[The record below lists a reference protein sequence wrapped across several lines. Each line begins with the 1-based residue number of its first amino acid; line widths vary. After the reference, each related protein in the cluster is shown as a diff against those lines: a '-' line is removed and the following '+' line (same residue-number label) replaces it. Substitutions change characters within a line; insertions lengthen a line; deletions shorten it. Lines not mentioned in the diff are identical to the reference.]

1 MKILKAIFI
10 FFISIITWRCN
21 TMELKQALKTKDK
34 SINYTLEKFEEQYG
48 AKFIFSPNH
57 NIFLEKN
64 SYETTVFSCHL
75 EIEGEHFD
83 SFENPNEYK
92 VYFDDTGLFKECV
105 HIHFYKERILQD
117 IRTHIDNSPLK
128 DLKYSVRLYPLDRKF
143 GKWSG
148 KEPYE
153 QYLEQRDFDTVLT
166 IYISSKD
173 FSNIDLQVN
182 KIKEI
187 SDFLF
192 DTAMNKTYG
201 ITLSVFLTSEK
212 NVDKE
217 IFYYDLNQD
226 KNYSKDFWSKERII
240 TIVHF

>member
-153 QYLEQRDFDTVLT
+153 QYLEQRDFQTSFEVYLDERQTKDEYVLM
-166 IYISSKD
+166 IH
-173 FSNIDLQVN
+173 NILDELYEEKYFN
-182 KIKEI
+182 FNINLHIKVPGI
-187 SDFLF
+187 
-192 DTAMNKTYG
+192 KTYN
-201 ITLSVFLTSEK
+201 K
-212 NVDKE
+212 DD
-217 IFYYDLNQD
+217 IFYQDLDQFPNLV
-226 KNYSKDFWSKERII
+226 KEWWTNERIKDSI
-240 TIVHF
+240 TMY